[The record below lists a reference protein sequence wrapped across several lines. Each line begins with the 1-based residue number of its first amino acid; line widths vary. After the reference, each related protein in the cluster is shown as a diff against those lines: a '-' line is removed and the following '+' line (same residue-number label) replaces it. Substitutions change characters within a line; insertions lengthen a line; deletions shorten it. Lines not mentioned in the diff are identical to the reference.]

1 MSLAE
6 LLASG
11 SGTILVLLTLV
22 QIAPIKVNPW
32 SALAKGFG
40 RVINGEIIEKMD
52 GLENEIKDLRTE
64 TDKRNAI
71 NDERHATLN
80 RANILR
86 FNDEILH
93 QKEHTKE
100 HFDQIL
106 EDIDEYEDY
115 CKEHPLYE
123 NNKAVCA
130 IHNIKSTYHKCMEK
144 NSFL

>member
-1 MSLAE
+1 MNLAE
-6 LLASG
+6 ILAGGGISAIALLS
-11 SGTILVLLTLV
+11 LV
-22 QIAPIKVNPW
+22 QFSPIKINPW
-32 SALAKGFG
+32 STIARGLG
-40 RVINGEIIEKMD
+40 RAINGELVEKID
-52 GLENEIKDLRTE
+52 NLETEIKDMRTE
-64 TDKRNAI
+64 NDKRNAI

-80 RANILR
+80 RTHILH

-106 EDIDEYEDY
+106 EDIDEYEEY
-115 CKEHPLYE
+115 CKEHTDYK

-130 IHNIKSTYHKCMEK
+130 IDNIKSTYKKCLEK

>member
-1 MSLAE
+1 MSLGE
-6 LLASG
+6 LIAGG
-11 SGTILVLLTLV
+11 SGTLLVLLTLV

-32 SALAKGFG
+32 SAIAAKLG
-40 RVINGEIIEKMD
+40 RAINGELIQKIN
-52 GLENEIKDLRTE
+52 GLETEIKDMRTE
-64 TDKRNAI
+64 NDKRNAI

-80 RANILR
+80 RTHILH
-86 FNDEILH
+86 FNDELLH

-130 IHNIKSTYHKCMEK
+130 IHNIKSTYKNCMAK

>member
-6 LLASG
+6 LVAAGGG
-11 SGTILVLLTLV
+11 SLFVLLTFI
-22 QIAPIKVNPW
+22 QISPIKINPW
-32 SALAKGFG
+32 TALARVLG
-40 RVINGEIIEKMD
+40 RSINGELIQKIE
-52 GLENEIKDLRTE
+52 GLENEIKDMRIE
-64 TDKRNAI
+64 NDKRNAI

-80 RANILR
+80 RTHILR
-86 FNDEILH
+86 FNDELLH

-100 HFDQIL
+100 HFDQVL

-123 NNKAVCA
+123 NNKAACA
-130 IHNIKSTYHKCMEK
+130 IHNIKCTYKHCMAK